1 MERMT
6 NQEWWEYLKW
16 ASAHHLT
23 EQFPD
28 EVLRDSKTNEY
39 EMHEARLKWIEDHV
53 SEYNEDRDRDD
64 IFDDMHI
71 LAVSVC
77 QLVREKINAEAT

>member
-1 MERMT
+1 
-6 NQEWWEYLKW
+6 
-16 ASAHHLT
+16 
-23 EQFPD
+23 
-28 EVLRDSKTNEY
+28 
-39 EMHEARLKWIEDHV
+39 MHEARLKWIEDHV

>member
-1 MERMT
+1 MAMT
-6 NQEWWEYLKW
+6 GIEWWDYLKW
-16 ASAHHLT
+16 VSAHHLT
-23 EQFPD
+23 EEFPD
-28 EVLRDSKTNEY
+28 EVLQDSKTNEH

-53 SEYNEDRDRDD
+53 CERNEYRDRED

-77 QLVREKINAEAT
+77 QLVKEKINAQVT